1 MAVTMQ
7 ESRTL
12 GFLIHDIARIQ
23 RAEFAKRAVDM
34 QLTQTQWRAVAY
46 LARMEGC
53 RQNELAEVIEVRPIT
68 VCRLLDRLAA
78 LDLIERRADP
88 DDRRASKLFLTAR
101 ARAKVERLRAIAE
114 AIARRALSGFS
125 AADREKLLDLLVLV
139 RHNLGGQRGT
149 EPSPVQEGRSH
160 GRV

>member
-1 MAVTMQ
+1 MQ

-12 GFLIHDIARIQ
+12 GFLIHDIGRML
-23 RAEFAKRAVDM
+23 RAEFAVRAVELR
-34 QLTQTQWRAVAY
+34 LTQTQWRAIAY

-78 LDLIERRADP
+78 LELIERRPDP
-88 DDRRASKLFLTAR
+88 EDRRATRLFLTAR
-101 ARAKVERLRAIAE
+101 ARAKVERLRSIADG
-114 AIARRALSGFS
+114 ISKRALASVS
-125 AADREKLLDLLVLV
+125 ATEREKLLDLLMVV
-139 RHNLGGQRGT
+139 RRNLA
-149 EPSPVQEGRSH
+149 SKRSSETRTNPEERPN

>member
-1 MAVTMQ
+1 MQ

-12 GFLIHDIARIQ
+12 GFLIHDIGRML
-23 RAEFAKRAVDM
+23 RAEFAVRAVELR
-34 QLTQTQWRAVAY
+34 LTQTQWRAIAY

-88 DDRRASKLFLTAR
+88 QDRRATLLFLTAR
-101 ARAKVERLRAIAE
+101 ARAKVERLRSIADG
-114 AIARRALSGFS
+114 ISKRALATVS
-125 AADREKLLDLLVLV
+125 AAEREKLLDLLTVV
-139 RHNLGGQRGT
+139 RRNLASKWR
-149 EPSPVQEGRSH
+149 PSEARANAEERPN